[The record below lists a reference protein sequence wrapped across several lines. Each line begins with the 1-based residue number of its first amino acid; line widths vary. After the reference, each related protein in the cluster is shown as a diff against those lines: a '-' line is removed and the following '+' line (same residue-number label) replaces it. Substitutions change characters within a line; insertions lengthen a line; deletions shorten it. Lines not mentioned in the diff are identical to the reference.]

1 MSTHLL
7 SSLLPQP
14 ASVTA
19 HAGELLLG
27 APVGVWAATG
37 AERVA
42 QLIQSELGRSTGLAF
57 APAGRDDAQFVLR
70 LDDDGRGAESYRLDI
85 DEHRAVIA
93 APAPAGLIH
102 GYYTLRQLLP
112 TANWR
117 AAPLP
122 GIAWRLPACRIID
135 QPRFRWRGC
144 MIDVARHFTQKQTIL
159 RFIDL
164 LAMHH
169 FNRLQMHLTDDQ
181 GWRVEIKAFPKLAE
195 IASHRSRTG
204 LGFAQSTNEPHD
216 GTPHGGYYSQDDLRE
231 IVAYAGA
238 RGITVVPEIDLPGH
252 SRALIAAY
260 PEYGCT
266 PEQGLEVSPI
276 FGISRDL
283 INPLPRTFAA
293 LETILDELLAI
304 FPSPWIHLGGDE
316 APLDPWRNSPEIS
329 AFMTSQG
336 IESAEA
342 LRTRFTAHFAA
353 FLEARG
359 RRLVGW
365 DEIIHYGGMTPECVV
380 MSWRDEKAGMRAAAD
395 GYDVIMAPVFPTYL
409 DYAQDEGSDEPLAI
423 GQATTLEDVYA
434 YEPRERWPDEASF
447 ARVLGVQCQLW
458 REVILDEQHLEY
470 MAFPRACAM
479 AEVAWSAQRD
489 DFAAFSDRLA
499 QHLARLDAYGVN
511 YRPLQGPRPWQKG
524 GTGRKAYQFRFDL
537 KQALVAFEHIAESG
551 EPPAEHVNN

>member
-1 MSTHLL
+1 MSAHLL
-7 SSLLPQP
+7 SSLLPRP
-14 ASVTA
+14 AFA
-19 HAGELLLG
+19 EARAGELRLD
-27 APVGVWAATG
+27 ATVGVWAAAG

-42 QLIQSELGRSTGLAF
+42 HLMQSDLGCSTGMTF
-57 APAGRDDAQFVLR
+57 VPAGRDDARIVLR

-85 DEHRAVIA
+85 DESRAVLA
-93 APAPAGLIH
+93 APAPEGLIH

-112 TANWR
+112 AANWR
-117 AAPLP
+117 RAPLP
-122 GIAWRLPACRIID
+122 GVAWRLPACQIVD

-144 MIDVARHFTQKQTIL
+144 MIDTARHFAQKQTIL

-169 FNRLQMHLTDDQ
+169 FNRLHLHLSDDQ
-181 GWRVEIKAFPKLAE
+181 GWRVEIKAFPKLAA
-195 IASHRSRTG
+195 IASHRTRTG

-216 GTPHGGYYSQDDLRE
+216 GTPHGGYYTQDDLCE

-260 PEYGCT
+260 PEFGCT
-266 PEQGLEVSPI
+266 PDQSLEVSPI
-276 FGISRDL
+276 FGVSRDL
-283 INPLPRTFAA
+283 VNPLPRTITA
-293 LETILDELLAI
+293 LETILDELLDI

-329 AFMTSQG
+329 AYMASQD
-336 IESAEA
+336 IASAEA
-342 LRTRFTAHFAA
+342 MRTWFTAHFVA

-365 DEIIHYGGMTPECVV
+365 DEIIHYGGMTPGSVV
-380 MSWRDEKAGMRAAAD
+380 MSWRGETAGIRAAQD
-395 GYDVIMAPVFPTYL
+395 GYDVVMAPVFPTYF
-409 DYAQDEGSDEPLAI
+409 DYAQSDGSDEPLSI
-423 GQATTLEDVYA
+423 GLGATLEDVYA
-434 YEPRERWPDEASF
+434 YEPAARWPDEASF

-470 MAFPRACAM
+470 MAFPRTCAL
-479 AEVAWSAQRD
+479 AEVGWCGQRD
-489 DFAAFSDRLA
+489 DFAAFRARLA
-499 QHLARLDAYGVN
+499 QHLTRLDAYGVN
-511 YRPLQGPRPWQKG
+511 YRPLEGPRPWQTG

-537 KQALVAFEHIAESG
+537 KQALAAFDQMAESG
-551 EPPAEHVNN
+551 EPPAEHVND